1 MKTVI
6 DLDND
11 LLSAAAEVL
20 GTRTKKDTIHAAL
33 AQAVEVDRRR
43 RERRRLLVDSLGS
56 PDLADPR
63 VMAEAWR

>member
-1 MKTVI
+1 VKTVI

-11 LLSAAAEVL
+11 LLGAAAEVL

-43 RERRRLLVDSLGS
+43 RERRQLLVDGLGS
-56 PDLADPR
+56 PDLADPA
-63 VMAEAWR
+63 VMAGAWR

>member
-11 LLSAAAEVL
+11 LLGAAAEVL

-33 AQAVEVDRRR
+33 ARAVEVDQLR
-43 RERRRLLVDSLGS
+43 RERRRLLIDSLGS
-56 PDLADPR
+56 PDLADPE

>member
-1 MKTVI
+1 VKTVI

-11 LLSAAAEVL
+11 LLGAAAEVL

-33 AQAVEVDRRR
+33 AQAVEVERRR
-43 RERRRLLVDSLGS
+43 RERRRLLIDSFGS
-56 PDLADPR
+56 PDLGDPQ